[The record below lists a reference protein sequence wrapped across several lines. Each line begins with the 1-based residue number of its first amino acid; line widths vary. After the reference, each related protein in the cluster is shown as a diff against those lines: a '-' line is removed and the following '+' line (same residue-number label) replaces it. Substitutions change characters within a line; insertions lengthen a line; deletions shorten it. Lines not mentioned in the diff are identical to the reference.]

1 MENQITQCNLTRKDY
16 HRFLVDVN
24 SIVRKHKKFLGE
36 NRSYSY
42 HYWGHDLKVSVL
54 GHNKAIVEDCHFKEK
69 DQSLDYATYEVPVS
83 KLSFTDDKSFYHSFR
98 DYVKHHA
105 KSSDN
110 HKDGVHE
117 IGSFMPMERLNFDL
131 K

>member
-1 MENQITQCNLTRKDY
+1 MGSQIMKCNLTRKDY
-16 HRFLVDVN
+16 HQFLVDVN
-24 SIVRKHKKFLGE
+24 NIVRKHKKSLGE

-42 HYWGHDLKVSVL
+42 HYWGHDLQVSVL
-54 GHNKAIVEDCHFKEK
+54 GHNKAIVGDCYFKEK
-69 DQSLDYATYEVPVS
+69 DQSFDYTTYEVPVS

-105 KSSDN
+105 KSSEN
-110 HKDGVHE
+110 SKDGVYE
-117 IGSFMPMERLNFDL
+117 IGSFMPMEHLIFGI